1 MEIKM
6 KHLITIALIAT
17 STTVAAKDFEST
29 GDLKYVLD
37 LELIKGEDNRTTWV
51 KAKECIIENAD
62 GAATG
67 AAVGGLWGAGVA
79 MTGTQVGATSVGYG
93 AGMSGPYLGMAAF
106 SNPFTGFTMGLIGTG
121 AVAGAV
127 IGATIDASVDGCN

>member
-1 MEIKM
+1 M

-17 STTVAAKDFEST
+17 STTVAAE
-29 GDLKYVLD
+29 GIEPIEDLKYVID
-37 LELIKGEDNRTTWV
+37 FDMMNGIDNRSNWV
-51 KAKECIIENAD
+51 KARECIIENAD

-79 MTGTQVGATSVGYG
+79 MTGTQVGATSIGYG

-106 SNPFTGFTMGLIGTG
+106 SNPFTGFTMGLIATG

-127 IGATIDASVDGCN
+127 VGATIDASVDGCKD